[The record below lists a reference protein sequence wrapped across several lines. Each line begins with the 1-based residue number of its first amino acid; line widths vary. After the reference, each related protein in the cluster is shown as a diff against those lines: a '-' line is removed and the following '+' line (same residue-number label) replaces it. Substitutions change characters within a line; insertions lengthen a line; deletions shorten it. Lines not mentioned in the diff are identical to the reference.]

1 MITLQDFLDIKG
13 KLDNANYVCSRVIK
27 VHSTFKAVKVL
38 TINVYSINS
47 TNKTDPIGNASISGT
62 IATDELDNAWNNLE
76 KEVIWKMLCK

>member
-1 MITLQDFLDIKG
+1 MIALQDFLDIKG

-27 VHSTFKAVKVL
+27 ANPTFKAVKVL
-38 TINVYSINS
+38 TIDVYGVNS
-47 TNKTDPIGNASISGT
+47 ANKTDLIVSASISGT

>member
-27 VHSTFKAVKVL
+27 THPTFKAVKVL
-38 TINVYSINS
+38 TINVYSVNNA
-47 TNKTDPIGNASISGT
+47 NKTDPIVSASISGT